1 VPTIKMANNIMR
13 AIFILLVNI
22 KSLFSPLCFFIPD
35 PEIFKHIIYTINRR
49 RKIMNTYT
57 SNA

>member
-1 VPTIKMANNIMR
+1 MANNIMR

-35 PEIFKHIIYTINRR
+35 PEIFKHIIYKIINSR
-49 RKIMNTYT
+49 RKIMDTYT